1 VRLFATGL
9 PPGKEAFLFE
19 QHRRM
24 IPAWLA
30 RPVYLAAFGKLLEE
44 AFR

>member
-1 VRLFATGL
+1 
-9 PPGKEAFLFE
+9 
-19 QHRRM
+19 M
-24 IPAWLA
+24 ITAWLA